1 MQPTPNKFRLTLLGL
16 LFVSVVVAV
25 FSYTHQLI
33 VPIFLGLFTWGKAW
47 LKTLTPKLGL
57 LLLKNGFFIQIRKF
71 VTQASAHVFLK
82 SHRPL
87 RHWLAAARTALATTT
102 KQWFDR
108 YMGLALWARTII
120 ALTLLL
126 LTAGSSFAVFALL
139 IVPQPVL
146 NWMRKQVMTM
156 LNKLGV
162 TKFSAALWRF
172 AVPQA
177 LRHRWHMYV
186 KWSLGRRQ
194 VVAAK
199 SLNSKIK
206 RPNS

>member
-1 MQPTPNKFRLTLLGL
+1 MQPTPTKLRLTLLGL
-16 LFVSVVVAV
+16 LFVSVVIAV
-25 FSYTHQLI
+25 ISYTHQLI

-47 LKTLTPKLGL
+47 FKTLTPKLGL
-57 LLLKNGFFIQIRKF
+57 LLLKNGFFIQIRRV

-87 RHWLAAARTALATTT
+87 RRWLAAIRIALAKAV

-108 YMGLALWARTII
+108 YMAWPLWARTIF
-120 ALTLLL
+120 ALILLL

-146 NWMRKQVMTM
+146 NWMRKQVMGM

-162 TKFSAALWRF
+162 TQFFAALWRF
-172 AVPQA
+172 VVPQT
-177 LRHRWHMYV
+177 LRHRWHMHV

-194 VVAAK
+194 VIAAK
-199 SLNSKIK
+199 NLHSKIR
-206 RPNS
+206 RPND

>member
-1 MQPTPNKFRLTLLGL
+1 MQPTPTKLRLTLLGL
-16 LFVSVVVAV
+16 LFVSFVVAV
-25 FSYTHQLI
+25 ISYTHQLI

-57 LLLKNGFFIQIRKF
+57 LLLKNGFFIQIRQFATK
-71 VTQASAHVFLK
+71 ASAHVFLK

-87 RHWLAAARTALATTT
+87 RRWLAAVRTALAMTA

-108 YMGLALWARTII
+108 YMSLPLWARTIL

-139 IVPQPVL
+139 IIPQPVL
-146 NWMRKQVMTM
+146 NWMRKQVMNM
-156 LNKLGV
+156 LNKLGA
-162 TKFSAALWRF
+162 TKFFAALWRF
-172 AVPQA
+172 AVPQT
-177 LRHRWHMYV
+177 LRHRWHMHV

-199 SLNSKIK
+199 SLHSKIK
-206 RPNS
+206 RPNG